1 MHVIF
6 VAPHFP
12 ANQRRFVRAL
22 REVGARVTGIGEPAA
37 HHLDDELK
45 SLLDGGWVQVPNVC
59 DKGALYKAV
68 RQIQQKG
75 PWVDRL
81 ETVVE
86 AHMLAAAE
94 VREATSIP
102 GLPART
108 VLRCR
113 DKFEMKRFLSSKGI
127 PCAAQAEV
135 RHGDDARRFAQHNG
149 FPFVLKPRD
158 GAGAS
163 GTVKVTDRGSLERA
177 IAERR
182 LDQGGAYWTAEDF
195 IDGHEGFYDT
205 ITVGGHVVY
214 ECISHYYPRVLTAM
228 RNRFPNPYL
237 VTTNR
242 LDSPGYAG
250 LRKMGRRVI
259 SALDIST
266 SATHMEWFVTQ
277 PKNGHSGLVFN
288 EIGARPPGV
297 NVWDLYAAA
306 SRFDIYRAWAE
317 AICFGEV
324 RTRPGQRACGGL
336 VALRPDRDGVVAGV
350 TGADEVQHMY
360 GPNIISAHLPHPG
373 QHTQPVDAGYRANG
387 YVYAVHDDYDACKAM
402 MAEIGKRVRIRVR

>member
-22 REVGARVTGIGEPAA
+22 RDVGAHVTGVGEPSEQ
-37 HHLDDELK
+37 HLDHELRQ
-45 SLLDGGWVQVPNVC
+45 LLDGGWVQIGNVC
-59 DKGALYKAV
+59 DEGQLFGAV
-68 RQIQQKG
+68 RAIQKRG

-86 AHMLAAAE
+86 AHMLAAAR
-94 VREATSIP
+94 VREATGIP
-102 GLPART
+102 GLPAQT

-113 DKFEMKRFLSSKGI
+113 DKFEMKKYLLSKGF

-135 RHGDDARRFAQHNG
+135 HHGDDARRFARTNG

-163 GTVKVTDRGSLERA
+163 GTVKVSDAHSLEVA
-177 IAERR
+177 IAERN
-182 LDQGGAYWTAEDF
+182 LDRGDAFWTAEDF

-205 ITVGGHVVY
+205 LTVGGRVVF
-214 ECISHYYPRVLTAM
+214 ETISHYYPRVLTAM
-228 RNRFPNPYL
+228 RERFPNPYL

-242 LDSPGYAG
+242 LDSPGYAP
-250 LRKMGRRVI
+250 LRALGQGVI
-259 SALDIST
+259 AALDIGT
-266 SATHMEWFVTQ
+266 SATHMEWFVGQ
-277 PKNGHSGLVFN
+277 KGLVFN

-306 SRFDIYRAWAE
+306 NRFDIYRAWAE
-317 AICFGEV
+317 AVCFGAAKTLPV
-324 RTRPGQRACGGL
+324 NRGCGGL
-336 VALRPDRDGVVAGV
+336 VALRPTADGVVQRIH
-350 TGADEVQHMY
+350 GADEVQRRY
-360 GPNIISAHLPHPG
+360 GANITSAFLPPPG
-373 QHTQPVDAGYRANG
+373 SRTQPVEAGYRANG
-387 YVYAVHDDYDACKAM
+387 WVYAVHDDYDGCRAM
-402 MAEIGKRVRIRVR
+402 MEDIGRLVTIEAR

>member
-1 MHVIF
+1 MHVLF

-22 REVGARVTGIGEPAA
+22 RDVGARVTGIGEPAWE
-37 HHLDDELK
+37 HLDGELRH
-45 SLLDGGWVQVPNVC
+45 LLDGGWEQIGNVC
-59 DKGALYKAV
+59 DKNLLLGAV
-68 RQIQQKG
+68 QRIQRRG

-94 VREATSIP
+94 VREATRIP

-108 VLRCR
+108 VLLCR
-113 DKFEMKRFLSSKGI
+113 DKFRMKAHLLERGF

-135 RHGDDARRFAQHNG
+135 HHGDDARRFAQHNG
-149 FPFVLKPRD
+149 FPFILKPRD
-158 GAGAS
+158 GAGAH
-163 GTVKVTDRGSLERA
+163 GTVQVTDPTSLERA
-177 IAERR
+177 IAERQ
-182 LDQGGAYWTAEDF
+182 LDRGGAYWTAEDF

-205 ITVGGHVVY
+205 LTVGGQVVF
-214 ECISHYYPRVLTAM
+214 EAISHYYPRVLTAM

-242 LDSPGYAG
+242 LSAPGYTE
-250 LRKMGRRVI
+250 LRRLGRGAI
-259 SALDIST
+259 AALDIST
-266 SATHMEWFVTQ
+266 AATHMEFFAGS
-277 PKNGHSGLVFN
+277 KGLVFN

-297 NVWDLYAAA
+297 NVFDLHGQA

-317 AICFGEV
+317 AVCHGTV
-324 RTRPGQRACGGL
+324 HTLPTQRGCGGL
-336 VALRPDRDGVVAGV
+336 VALRPDRDGVVVAVHGAG
-350 TGADEVQHMY
+350 EVQRKY
-360 GPNIISAHLPHPG
+360 GPYITSARLPQPG
-373 QHTQPVDAGYRANG
+373 ETTQPVEAGYRANG

-402 MAEIGKRVRIRVR
+402 MADISRSVRIEVRPA